1 MIKWNP
7 TTLRRIEKFKKNK
20 RAYYSLLII
29 FFAYLSSLFAP
40 IIANEKPFMVYYN
53 GNYYFPIFKFYPD
66 KTFGGKEETPP
77 NYKRLSKSSIFSNES
92 KNYMIYP
99 IIPYGYNE
107 NNLES
112 MEENEFPPSK
122 PNAKHWL
129 GTDDRGRDVL
139 TRILYGFRISMTFSL
154 ILVCLEVIIGA
165 FVGSIQGYFSG
176 IVDLSIQRLIE
187 ILSSIPFLFMILIM
201 GSFFGRS
208 FSVLLITYAV
218 FSWIGISYYIRGEF
232 YKLRKAQFVEAAR
245 AFGVSNSRI
254 IFRHILPNALTPIVT
269 FLPFML
275 IGSIS
280 VLSAL
285 DFLGYGI
292 PAPNPSWGE
301 MIGQGREH
309 LSAWWLIAFPSTALF
324 LVIQLTSFVGEGL
337 RDAFDSKDRVT
348 FR

>member
-1 MIKWNP
+1 MFQLNP
-7 TTLRRIEKFKKNK
+7 TTKRRLEKFRKNK
-20 RAYYSLLII
+20 RAYYSFWILITSYI
-29 FFAYLSSLFAP
+29 FSLFAP
-40 IIANEKPFMVYYN
+40 IIANEKPLVVYYN
-53 GNYYFPIFKFYPD
+53 KNFYFPIFKFYPES
-66 KTFGGKEETPP
+66 TFGGKEETPP
-77 NYKRLSKSSIFSNES
+77 NYKKLLRSNQFQDSSE
-92 KNYMIYP
+92 NYMIFP

-107 NNLES
+107 NNLDS
-112 MEENEFPPSK
+112 LEEDEFPPSK
-122 PNAKHWL
+122 PNFKHWL

-139 TRILYGFRISMTFSL
+139 TRILYGYRISMTFSL
-154 ILVCLEVIIGA
+154 ILVFIEVVIGTIIGG
-165 FVGSIQGYFSG
+165 VQGYFSG

-208 FSVLLITYAV
+208 FGVLLITYAI

-245 AFGVSNSRI
+245 AFGVNNIRI
-254 IFRHILPNALTPIVT
+254 IFRHILPNAITPIVT

-275 IGSIS
+275 ISSIS

-309 LSAWWLIAFPSTALF
+309 LSAWWLIAFPSFALF
-324 LVIQLTSFVGEGL
+324 SVIQLTSFVGEGL
-337 RDAFDSKDRVT
+337 RDAFDAREKIS
-348 FR
+348 F

>member
-1 MIKWNP
+1 MFQLNP
-7 TTLRRIEKFKKNK
+7 TTKRRLEKFKKNK
-20 RAYYSLLII
+20 RAYYSFLILLVSYVI
-29 FFAYLSSLFAP
+29 SLFAP
-40 IIANEKPFMVYYN
+40 IIANEKPLIVHFE
-53 GNYYFPIFKFYPD
+53 GKFYFPVFRFYPES
-66 KTFGGKEETPP
+66 TFGGKEDTPP
-77 NYKRLSKSSIFSNES
+77 NYKRLLRASQFKDNPN
-92 KNYMIYP
+92 NYMIFP
-99 IIPYGYNE
+99 LIPYGYNE
-107 NNLES
+107 SNLES
-112 MEENEFPPSK
+112 LEEDEFPPSK
-122 PNAKHWL
+122 PNSKHWL

-139 TRILYGFRISMTFSL
+139 TRILYGYRISMTFSL
-154 ILVCLEVIIGA
+154 ILVFIEVLIGTIIGG
-165 FVGSIQGYFSG
+165 VQGYFSG

-208 FSVLLITYAV
+208 FGVLLITYAV

-245 AFGVSNSRI
+245 AFGVTNTRI
-254 IFRHILPNALTPIVT
+254 IFRHILPNAITPIVT

-309 LSAWWLIAFPSTALF
+309 LSAWWLIAFPSLALF

-337 RDAFDSKDRVT
+337 RDAFDAKEKVS
-348 FR
+348 F